1 MTEHRVTWSVCAA
14 RRPRR
19 MRVDVAD
26 YIAVPCCT
34 PHKSA
39 GGRGARMETVVVL
52 SAPERGRQ
60 MCNMTNKQA
69 ALADRD

>member
-1 MTEHRVTWSVCAA
+1 
-14 RRPRR
+14 

-26 YIAVPCCT
+26 YIPVPCCT

-52 SAPERGRQ
+52 SGPESGRQ

-69 ALADRD
+69 ALADEVRWKREIGPG